1 MMIISL
7 ISLLLVAVAAYFL
20 IKTKPNLFLFELMK
34 EVFGEAKN
42 NQYDSEAAERSR
54 NEKTCASNTPQQD

>member
-7 ISLLLVAVAAYFL
+7 ISLLLLAVAAYFL

-34 EVFGEAKN
+34 EVFGEVKDNHSEYAEKSPN
-42 NQYDSEAAERSR
+42 DKSCNSKTSNQD
-54 NEKTCASNTPQQD
+54 